1 MGRIDSC
8 TLVLTQN
15 YELATLAL
23 KKKNTFFKS
32 ILDVNQKDYVIVIVD
47 NNDTTQFLFGH

>member
-32 ILDVNQKDYVIVIVD
+32 ILDVNQKDYVIVTVD
-47 NNDTTQFLFGH
+47 HNDTTQFLFGH